1 MTDRTRGRMPALMSA
16 IFVALLGSATGVQAQ
31 ERALTGAAWQHADR
45 AYKAYAKGDYAHALQ
60 EAQAARRL
68 RPDVPRLQALEEQAR
83 AAVDAANAASAA
95 QEKARHAQALAQQAY
110 AKAQQ
115 PEQLDAALA
124 FIRQALQLNPQPL
137 PWHVL
142 QARLLLSAQRWS
154 EVVAEV
160 DAGLQIHP
168 NQPALRQA
176 KAYAL
181 LQQGWG
187 AQALQV
193 LDQTLTSASSL
204 SADARASLLRQ
215 GADTALAA
223 GQLAQ
228 GREWARQLQTM
239 SAENAAQDAAA
250 RLQLLQSGLS
260 FQLPMPVPDLSCS
273 AEAVCAAS
281 YVFDIENGLAN
292 AAYAAA
298 RLQQWPQV
306 QSLSEPLLKLQPA
319 KGAYWQLSIAA
330 LQGQGQ
336 GGAARAQAQQA
347 LQAMAGQ
354 DSGLTPAELAQI
366 AHTAGD
372 KQAEADFYTAAEQ
385 GRALP
390 AAQLEDAAFAAE
402 HVGDSRAAVRRHVA
416 ALDSADAGQ
425 IRFTPQQRQDVR
437 LALGDLDRQ
446 WGSSAGVFSSRGST
460 LPGGQSGASGY
471 RSLQTV
477 GEVFWR
483 PQQLRGDGTFVD
495 LYGRYMGNLRATPQ
509 KATGPESSQLAL
521 GVRAKP
527 FGSQNL
533 IVAAERWQKLGA
545 ASRNDWLLRAAY
557 SYTKDMYGPVNRE
570 RWMTGDLYLEA
581 GRYLQSGE
589 KYATGELRYGPQWR
603 LRGSDSGG
611 WGLWGYGVVAAEYNS
626 SYRRTGA
633 GSAGVGVSLR
643 RWLRED
649 RTHAGRSW
657 VDFTVQY
664 RARLGGDDRSSGLVA
679 RASWY
684 Y

>member
-1 MTDRTRGRMPALMSA
+1 MST
-16 IFVALLGSATGVQAQ
+16 IFVALLGSAAGVQAQ
-31 ERALTGAAWQHADR
+31 ERALMGAVWQHADR
-45 AYKAYAKGDYAHALQ
+45 AYKAYAKGDYVHALQ
-60 EAQAARRL
+60 EARAARRL
-68 RPDVPRLQALEEQAR
+68 RPDVPRLQALEDQAR

-95 QEKARHAQALAQQAY
+95 QEKARRAQALAQQAY
-110 AKAQQ
+110 AKAQP
-115 PEQLDAALA
+115 PEQVDAAVA
-124 FIRQALQLNPQPL
+124 FIRQALQLNSRPL

-168 NQPALRQA
+168 NQPALLQA

-181 LQQGWG
+181 LQQGQG

-193 LDQTLTSASSL
+193 LDQTLSSASGL

-215 GADTALAA
+215 GADTALVT

-239 SAENAAQDAAA
+239 SVENAAQDATA
-250 RLQLLQSGLS
+250 RLQLLQPDLS
-260 FQLPMPVPDLSCS
+260 FKPLIPAPDLSCN
-273 AEAVCAAS
+273 ADTVCTAS
-281 YVFDIENGLAN
+281 YAFDIENGLAN

-306 QSLSEPLLKLQPA
+306 QSLSESLLKLQPA

-330 LQGQGQ
+330 LQGLGQ
-336 GGAARAQAQQA
+336 SDAARAQAQQA
-347 LQAMAGQ
+347 MADQ
-354 DSGLTPAELAQI
+354 DSGLKPAELAQI
-366 AHTAGD
+366 AHIAGD
-372 KQAEADFYTAAEQ
+372 KQAEADFYTAAEL
-385 GRALP
+385 GRELP

-425 IRFTPQQRQDVR
+425 IHFTPQQRQDVR
-437 LALGDLDRQ
+437 LAVGDLDRQ

-495 LYGRYMGNLRATPQ
+495 LYGRYMGNLRAAPQ
-509 KATGPESSQLAL
+509 EATGPESSQLAL
-521 GVRAKP
+521 GIRVKP
-527 FGSQNL
+527 FGRQNL

>member
-1 MTDRTRGRMPALMSA
+1 MTERTRGPMPALMSA
-16 IFVALLGSATGVQAQ
+16 IFVALLGSAAGVQAQ

-45 AYKAYAKGDYAHALQ
+45 AYKAYAKGDYVHALQ
-60 EAQAARRL
+60 EARAARRL

-83 AAVDAANAASAA
+83 ATVDAANAASAA
-95 QEKARHAQALAQQAY
+95 QEKARRAQALAQQAY

-115 PEQLDAALA
+115 PEQVDAAVAL
-124 FIRQALQLNPQPL
+124 IRQALQLNPQPL

-154 EVVAEV
+154 EV

-168 NQPALRQA
+168 NQSALLQA

-181 LQQGWG
+181 LQQGQDV
-187 AQALQV
+187 QALQV
-193 LDQTLTSASSL
+193 LDQTLSSASGL
-204 SADARASLLRQ
+204 SADARAGLLRQ

-239 SAENAAQDAAA
+239 SAENAAQDAAV

-260 FQLPMPVPDLSCS
+260 FQLSMPAPDLSCN
-273 AEAVCAAS
+273 AEAVCTAS
-281 YVFDIENGLAN
+281 YAFDIENGLAN

-306 QSLSEPLLKLQPA
+306 QSLSQTLLKLQPA
-319 KGAYWQLSIAA
+319 KGACWQLLIAA

-336 GGAARAQAQQA
+336 GDVARTQAQQA

-354 DSGLTPAELAQI
+354 DSGLKPAELAQI

-385 GRALP
+385 GHALP

-416 ALDSADAGQ
+416 ALDSADTGQ
-425 IRFTPQQRQDVR
+425 IRFTSQQRQDVR
-437 LALGDLDRQ
+437 LAVGDLDRQ

-460 LPGGQSGASGY
+460 LPGGQSGSSGY

-495 LYGRYMGNLRATPQ
+495 LYGRYMGNLRAAPQ
-509 KATGPESSQLAL
+509 EATGPESSQLAL
-521 GVRAKP
+521 GIRAKP

-603 LRGSDSGG
+603 LRGSDSGN
-611 WGLWGYGVVAAEYNS
+611 WGLWGYGVAAAEYNS

-633 GSAGVGVSLR
+633 GSVGVGVSLR

-664 RARLGGDDRSSGLVA
+664 RVRMGGDDRASGLVA